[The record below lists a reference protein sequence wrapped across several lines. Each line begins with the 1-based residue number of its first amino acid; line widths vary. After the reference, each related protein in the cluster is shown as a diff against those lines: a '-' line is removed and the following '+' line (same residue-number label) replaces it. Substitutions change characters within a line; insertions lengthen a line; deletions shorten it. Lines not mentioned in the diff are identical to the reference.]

1 MAITDGLMQMADTVQ
16 IGNAIS
22 AAISPA
28 FKEASIGMGLVYAET
43 CSPASQVIKFRK
55 SGSLIAEAVT
65 EGAAYAASDANS
77 DINDTSVTATAAKIA
92 VASPISVEAM
102 RFGGGAANVARV
114 AAEQG
119 RALARKF
126 DDDLLALF
134 DSVTNTAT
142 ATSTLD
148 TDTLLTGQYK
158 VMDSLVPPGPLVAVL
173 DNKGAAELRKLV
185 ANAGAAIYSSQY
197 NSPLFGTPSQNN
209 FIGNLLGIDIYQ
221 TTGLSTTGGDDQG
234 LIFNPNYAFCAAM
247 GGSVESVVQF
257 SGMGVALLIPGFS
270 DIVLSWLF
278 YGVALWNDAAAC
290 EIRSDT

>member
-43 CSPASQVIKFRK
+43 CSPDSQVIKFRK
-55 SGSLIAEAVT
+55 SGSLVAEAVT

-77 DINDTSVTATAAKIA
+77 DINDTSVTCTAAKIA

-102 RFGGGAANVARV
+102 RFGGGAANVSRV

-142 ATSTLD
+142 AASTLD

-158 VMDSLVPPGPLVAVL
+158 VMDSLVPPGPLTAVL

-185 ANAGAAIYSSQY
+185 ANAGSAIYSSQY
-197 NSPLFGTPSQNN
+197 SSPLFGTPAQNN

-270 DIVLSWLF
+270 EIVLSWLF

-290 EIRSDT
+290 ELRSDT

>member
-55 SGSLIAEAVT
+55 SGSLVAEAVT

>member
-43 CSPASQVIKFRK
+43 CSPDSQVIKFRK
-55 SGSLIAEAVT
+55 SGSLVAEAVT

-77 DINDTSVTATAAKIA
+77 DINDTSVTCTAAKIA

-142 ATSTLD
+142 ATTTLD

-197 NSPLFGTPSQNN
+197 SSPLFGTPSQNN

>member
-43 CSPASQVIKFRK
+43 CSPASQIIKFRK
-55 SGSLIAEAVT
+55 SGSLVAEAVT

>member
-77 DINDTSVTATAAKIA
+77 DINDSSVTITAAKIA

-134 DSVTNTAT
+134 DSITNVAT

-148 TDTLLTGQYK
+148 TDTLLTGQFN
-158 VMDSLVPPGPLVAVL
+158 VMDSLVPPGPLTAVV
-173 DNKGAAELRKLV
+173 DNKGAAELRKVV

-197 NSPLFGTPSQNN
+197 NSPLFGVPSQNN

-234 LIFNPNYAFCAAM
+234 CIFNPNYAFCAAM

-278 YGVALWNDAAAC
+278 YGVGVWNNSAAC
-290 EIRSDT
+290 ELRSDT